1 MRRFTIEP
9 EEYEKIVAAEKATQ
23 DKKTSRKLR
32 ALMLRYEGLSN
43 IEAANRLGLGRV
55 RVSQLVSEY
64 KKNALASFLENKYK
78 GNNRN
83 MTEAEEPEILERFR
97 KKAEA
102 GQVVV
107 VKDIKATFDEKLGR
121 DTGRGYIYMLL
132 KRHGWRK
139 IMPRSKHPKK
149 ANEEAIE
156 ASKKLRES

>member
-1 MRRFTIEP
+1 MRKFTIEP

-32 ALMLRYEGLSN
+32 ALILRYEGLSN

-64 KKNALASFLENKYK
+64 KKNGLASFLENKYK

-83 MTEAEEPEILERFR
+83 MTEAEELEILERFR

-139 IMPRSKHPKK
+139 VMPRSKHSKK